1 MKRTRILEY
10 IRELR
15 ENYPDSP
22 LIPQVVG
29 DELTFTLK
37 KTVKGIPIKDISGA
51 DFEMLEN
58 IIEDL
63 NTLTPGGETVLT
75 PYEIMDELEPHT
87 SEYLDIWVTDGL
99 MEVKINAPIDS
110 KFGGFLETE
119 IGIPEKTTKKILE
132 KEIVPKVKHLSEMAN
147 KIAGILFDK

>member
-1 MKRTRILEY
+1 MKRTKILGY
-10 IRELR
+10 VRELR

-63 NTLTPGGETVLT
+63 NTLTPGSETVLT
-75 PYEIMDELEPHT
+75 PYEIMDELEPYT
-87 SEYLDIWVTDGL
+87 SEYLDIWVTD
-99 MEVKINAPIDS
+99 
-110 KFGGFLETE
+110 
-119 IGIPEKTTKKILE
+119 
-132 KEIVPKVKHLSEMAN
+132 
-147 KIAGILFDK
+147 

>member
-29 DELTFTLK
+29 DELTFALK

-63 NTLTPGGETVLT
+63 NTLTPGSETVLT
-75 PYEIMDELEPHT
+75 PYEIMDELEPYI
-87 SEYLDIWVTDGL
+87 SEYLEVYVSEGL
-99 MEVKINAPIDS
+99 MKIKINAPIDS

-119 IGIPEKTTKKILE
+119 IRIPEKTTKKVLE

>member
-22 LIPQVVG
+22 LVPQVVG
-29 DELTFTLK
+29 DELTFALK
-37 KTVKGIPIKDISGA
+37 KTVKGIPIKDISDA
-51 DFEMLEN
+51 DFEMLES

-63 NTLTPGGETVLT
+63 NTLTPGSETVLI
-75 PYEIMDELEPHT
+75 PYEIMDELEPYI
-87 SEYLDIWVTDGL
+87 SEYLDVYVSEEL
-99 MEVKINAPIDS
+99 MEIKINAPIDS
-110 KFGGFLETE
+110 KFWGRLETK

-132 KEIVPKVKHLSEMAN
+132 KEVVPKVKHLSEMAN
-147 KIAGILFDK
+147 KIAGMLFDK